1 MKKIMLTAEGL
12 AKMEEELRY
21 LKGVRR
27 QEVAEK
33 IKIARSYGDL
43 SENSEYDEAKNEQ
56 AVLEAQIREIEAT
69 LKNYE
74 LIDESDEN
82 VDRVRLGAKV
92 KVEMLS
98 TGSTREFTM
107 VGVND
112 VNPSEGKISDESPIG
127 KALSGH
133 AIGDVVEAEAPNG
146 SIAMKVL
153 EISKA

>member
-56 AVLEAQIREIEAT
+56 AVLEAQIR
-69 LKNYE
+69 
-74 LIDESDEN
+74 D
-82 VDRVRLGAKV
+82 
-92 KVEMLS
+92 
-98 TGSTREFTM
+98 
-107 VGVND
+107 
-112 VNPSEGKISDESPIG
+112 
-127 KALSGH
+127 
-133 AIGDVVEAEAPNG
+133 NG
-146 SIAMKVL
+146 RR
-153 EISKA
+153 